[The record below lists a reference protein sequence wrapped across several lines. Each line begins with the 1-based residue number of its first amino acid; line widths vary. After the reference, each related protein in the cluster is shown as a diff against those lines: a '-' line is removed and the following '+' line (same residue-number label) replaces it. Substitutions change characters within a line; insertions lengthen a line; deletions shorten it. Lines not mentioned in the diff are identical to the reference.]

1 MNMLH
6 FLANAVQPFA
16 AAAKGLPAASSRSG
30 SDIDP
35 LVHGA
40 EQGVQAYSRAS
51 DAYAALSFD
60 SSVALWALGI
70 AGAVVLLEWLLAR
83 TGRRR

>member
-1 MNMLH
+1 MNLLA
-6 FLANAVQPFA
+6 FLATAVQPFA
-16 AAAKGLPAASSRSG
+16 AAAKGLPPASSRAAD
-30 SDIDP
+30 DIAP
-35 LVHGA
+35 LVRGA
-40 EQGVQAYSRAS
+40 EKGVQAYSRAS

-70 AGAVVLLEWLLAR
+70 AGAVVFAEWLLAR

>member
-1 MNMLH
+1 MNILQ
-6 FLANAVQPFA
+6 FVANSVQPLA
-16 AAAKGLPAASSRSG
+16 AATGLSAAQAHG
-30 SDIDP
+30 ATDMAP

-40 EQGVQAYSRAS
+40 KQGVQAYSRAS
-51 DAYAALSFD
+51 DAYATLSFD

-70 AGAVVLLEWLLAR
+70 AGALVFFEWLLGR

>member
-1 MNMLH
+1 MTILN
-6 FLANAVQPFA
+6 FLGSSVQPFA
-16 AAAKGLPAASSRSG
+16 AMATGLPPAQARG
-30 SDIDP
+30 VADMAP

-40 EQGVQAYSRAS
+40 EKGVQAYSRAS

-70 AGAVVLLEWLLAR
+70 AGAVVFIEWLLAR

>member
-1 MNMLH
+1 MSMLQI
-6 FLANAVQPFA
+6 LASAVHPFA
-16 AAAKGLPAASSRSG
+16 TAASGLPSAQVRAG
-30 SDIDP
+30 ADIEP

-40 EQGVQAYSRAS
+40 EKGVQAYSRAS
-51 DAYAALSFD
+51 DAYATLSFD

-70 AGAVVLLEWLLAR
+70 AGAVVLVEWLLAR